1 MSARIGQFFVYL
13 GLIALVIFLA
23 TAQATRPAF
32 SYLCGGA
39 LSLLFGIFLISR
51 IKSTPTDA
59 GRFRLLR
66 GSGKKSKDKG
76 SSKSR

>member
-23 TAQATRPAF
+23 TSQAASPAF

-39 LSLLFGIFLISR
+39 LSLLFGVFLIMR
-51 IKSTPTDA
+51 IRTAPPEGS
-59 GRFRLLR
+59 RFRMLR

-76 SSKSR
+76 SNKSR